1 MKKKMKNNKIKM
13 LNNFKIK
20 ITYWKN
26 TYVNNTLLEE
36 LI

>member
-1 MKKKMKNNKIKM
+1 MKKLMKNNKIKM

-26 TYVNNTLLEE
+26 SYVNNKLLEK